1 MKPALHYLCVL
12 AFALFLSSFAFAEL
26 SAEIQGVSFWQQ
38 DSAGTLQ
45 DVGRAV
51 DSSKDLQVKVV
62 VRNPGSSD
70 FQGRIDFEVKSQS
83 GFSGSRTVSVAA
95 NLQEEI
101 LINNFATSNQLGG
114 LQQAKP
120 YTVVV
125 SLFDT
130 FISPEKY
137 VQSSEASFAIKRQ
150 QASVPEMPWAF
161 VFIALAFALLV
172 FKLSEARSKDNL

>member
-26 SAEIQGVSFWQQ
+26 SAEIQSISFWQ
-38 DSAGTLQ
+38 GGE
-45 DVGRAV
+45 DVGKIV
-51 DSSKDLQVKVV
+51 NSSENLDINVL
-62 VRNPGSSD
+62 VRNPGGSG
-70 FQGRIDFEVKSQS
+70 FQGRIDLEIKNET
-83 GFSGSRTVSVAA
+83 GFSESQIVNVAA
-95 NLQEEI
+95 NSQAEI
-101 LINNFATSNQLGG
+101 LINNFATSSELLG
-114 LQQAKP
+114 LQQSKP

>member
-1 MKPALHYLCVL
+1 FYCMKPALHYLCVL

-114 LQQAKP
+114 L
-120 YTVVV
+120 
-125 SLFDT
+125 L
-130 FISPEKY
+130 SPEKY